1 MRSSRFLSVLFVL
14 LLPATLF
21 ATSSPV
27 INTNDSGP
35 GSLRQAIMD
44 ANADAAA
51 DTISFNIPGSGVHTI
66 TPTSALPLVTNP
78 LTIDGSTQPG
88 FAGTPLVEITGAGAL
103 NNGLVYSSTSATIRG
118 LIING
123 FSEREIEA
131 IGGALIIQSCYLGIN
146 SGGTAV
152 VPSSGVA
159 IDVCCNVSL
168 TVGDGTAA
176 GRNVISASGASAI
189 LLSQGSATVQ
199 GNYIGTNAT
208 GTAKVGNLLTGVS
221 IDGTGFIGGG
231 LTPGQGNVIV
241 AGTGIRFTG
250 NPSAGHSAGTVQG
263 NRIGTD
269 VTGTVALNFG
279 NQAGVEVAH
288 GIGVNII
295 GNQISG
301 NGDGV
306 VIASSGSI
314 GTTSSSNVVQG
325 NLIGTAADG
334 VSPLGNSH
342 YGVYIFI
349 SPNNTVGGIAAGQ
362 GNVIAFNG
370 RVGINV
376 GGATGNSIRGNS
388 IHSNGGLGIDLDNE
402 GVDLN
407 DVGDTDTGSNN
418 LQ

>member
-88 FAGTPLVEITGAGAL
+88 FAGTPLVEIAGGGAL
-103 NNGLVYSSTSATIRG
+103 NSGLVYSSTSGTIRG

-123 FSEREIEA
+123 FTGREIEA
-131 IGGALIIQSCYLGIN
+131 VGGALIVQGCYLGIN
-146 SGGTAV
+146 PGGTAA
-152 VPSSGVA
+152 VPNSGIG

-168 TVGDGTAA
+168 TVGDGTTA

-189 LLSQGSATVQ
+189 LVSQGSVTVQ
-199 GNYIGTNAT
+199 GNYIGTNAS
-208 GTAKVGNLLTGVS
+208 GTAKVGDVLTGVN

-231 LTPGQGNVIV
+231 LSPGQGNVIV
-241 AGTGIRFTG
+241 GGTGVRFTG
-250 NPSAGHSAGTVQG
+250 SPSFGHSTGTVQG

-269 VTGTVALNFG
+269 VTGTIALNLG
-279 NQAGVEVAH
+279 NQAGVELAH
-288 GIGVNII
+288 ATGVNII

-301 NGDGV
+301 NG
-306 VIASSGSI
+306 
-314 GTTSSSNVVQG
+314 
-325 NLIGTAADG
+325 
-334 VSPLGNSH
+334 
-342 YGVYIFI
+342 
-349 SPNNTVGGIAAGQ
+349 
-362 GNVIAFNG
+362 
-370 RVGINV
+370 
-376 GGATGNSIRGNS
+376 
-388 IHSNGGLGIDLDNE
+388 
-402 GVDLN
+402 
-407 DVGDTDTGSNN
+407 
-418 LQ
+418 